1 MKLKEY
7 LDLLQEQIFLNP
19 IVHDNIFDFLTPL
32 EILLFSRT
40 CRPFYNIVCSY
51 IKRVFNIDR
60 ILSRF
65 FVDPLA
71 FRALQARTGTLI
83 SGSSALQFFARTFYP
98 ESDLDLYIHSNWLPD
113 VVEWIVQQGYVFVPA
128 EGQPADWKEA
138 AKWGRERSSFSFLVN
153 NEMSVEYRDRSISV
167 VLTLSKPSVVEGGP
181 ERRVQCIAALRGPMQ
196 TILSFHSSK
205 SSHSHPHYV
214 SN

>member
-1 MKLKEY
+1 MKIKEY
-7 LDLLQEQIFLNP
+7 LELLQEQIFLNP

-65 FVDPLA
+65 FADPVA

-113 VVEWIVQQGYVFVPA
+113 VVEWMVQEGYVFVPA
-128 EGQPADWKEA
+128 E
-138 AKWGRERSSFSFLVN
+138 ERATFV
-153 NEMSVEYRDRSISV
+153 
-167 VLTLSKPSVVEGGP
+167 
-181 ERRVQCIAALRGPMQ
+181 
-196 TILSFHSSK
+196 
-205 SSHSHPHYV
+205 
-214 SN
+214 